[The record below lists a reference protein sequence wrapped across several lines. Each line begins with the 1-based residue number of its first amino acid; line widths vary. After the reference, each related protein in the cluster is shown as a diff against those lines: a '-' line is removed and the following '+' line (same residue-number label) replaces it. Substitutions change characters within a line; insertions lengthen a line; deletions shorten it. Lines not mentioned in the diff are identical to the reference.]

1 MLRSAVR
8 SCGQKYSDMKIT
20 VIGAGNVGSLTAMR
34 IAADGLGDVLLIDVV
49 KGLALGKALDL
60 EDARPL
66 LKSNYSIAGSDD
78 IAQVKD
84 SDIIVVTAGLA
95 RKPGMTREELL
106 FKNAQILK
114 DVCLKIKEL
123 ASDAIVIIITNP
135 LDIMTFYALK
145 ITGFK
150 PSKLFGMGISLDAA
164 RFVNLI
170 SQELHLPATDI
181 EALVIGAHGEGMLVL
196 PSFTKVKG
204 VSLDEFISDDKIESL
219 VSRTI
224 NRGAQIVA
232 NLGTGSAFFA
242 PSAAIASIIKTI
254 VKDEKRTIGL
264 CSYLNGQ
271 YGIKNSC
278 IGVPCRIGKNGI
290 EQIIELD
297 LSTDEL
303 AQLAK
308 SAAAVA
314 QTATQLFA

>member
-1 MLRSAVR
+1 V
-8 SCGQKYSDMKIT
+8 GKKYKNMKIT

-49 KGLALGKALDL
+49 KGLASGKALDL

-78 IAQVKD
+78 IRQVKD
-84 SDIIVVTAGLA
+84 SDIVVVTAGLT

-106 FKNAQILK
+106 VKNAQILK

-123 ASDAIVIIITNP
+123 AKNAIVIIVTNP

-150 PSKLFGMGISLDAA
+150 PSKLFGMGISLDTA
-164 RFVNLI
+164 RFANLI
-170 SQELHLPATDI
+170 SQELHLSATDI
-181 EALVIGAHGEGMLVL
+181 EALVVGAHGEGMLVL

-204 VSLDEFISDDKIESL
+204 VSLDEFISDEKIESL

-242 PSAAIASIIKTI
+242 PSAAIASIVKTI

-271 YGIKNSC
+271 YGIKDSC

-297 LSTDEL
+297 LSADQL
-303 AQLAK
+303 AQLIK
-308 SAAAVA
+308 SATAVA
-314 QTATQLFA
+314 QTTAGLFV

>member
-1 MLRSAVR
+1 
-8 SCGQKYSDMKIT
+8 MKIT
-20 VIGAGNVGSLTAMR
+20 VIGAGNVGSLAAMR

-66 LKSNYSIAGSDD
+66 LKSNYSINGSDD
-78 IAQVKD
+78 ISLVKG
-84 SDIIVVTAGLA
+84 SDIVVVTAGLA

-106 FKNAQILK
+106 AKNAQILK

-123 ASDAIVIIITNP
+123 APNAIVIIVTNP

-150 PSKLFGMGISLDAA
+150 PSKLFGMGISLDTA
-164 RFVNLI
+164 RFINLI
-170 SQELHLPATDI
+170 SQELHLPVTDI
-181 EALVIGAHGEGMLVL
+181 EALVMGAHGEGMLPL
-196 PSFTKVKG
+196 PGLAKVKG
-204 VSLDEFISDDKIESL
+204 VSLDEFISDDKINSL

-242 PSAAIASIIKTI
+242 PSAAIASIVKTI
-254 VKDEKRTIGL
+254 VKDEKRTLGL

-271 YGIKNSC
+271 YGIKDSC
-278 IGVPCRIGKNGI
+278 LGVPCRLGKQGI

-297 LSTDEL
+297 LSPDEL

-308 SAAAVA
+308 SAKAVA

>member
-1 MLRSAVR
+1 M
-8 SCGQKYSDMKIT
+8 
-20 VIGAGNVGSLTAMR
+20 GSLAAMR

-66 LKSNYSIAGSDD
+66 LKSNYSIGGTDD
-78 IAQVKD
+78 INQVKD
-84 SDIIVVTAGLA
+84 SDIVVVTAGLA

-106 FKNAQILK
+106 VKNAQILK
-114 DVCLKIKEL
+114 DLCFKIKEL
-123 ASDAIVIIITNP
+123 AASAIVIIVTNP

-150 PSKLFGMGISLDAA
+150 PSRLFGMGMSLDTS
-164 RFVNLI
+164 RFANLI

-181 EALVIGAHGEGMLVL
+181 EALVIGAHGEGMLPL

-204 VSLDEFISDDKIESL
+204 VSLDEFISDEKIKSL
-219 VSRTI
+219 IERTI
-224 NRGAQIVA
+224 NRGAQIVS

-242 PSAAIASIIKTI
+242 PSAAIAAIVKTI

-271 YGIKNSC
+271 YGIVDSC
-278 IGVPCRIGKNGI
+278 IGVPCRIGKEGI

-297 LSTDEL
+297 LAAEELDQLTKSAILVAQST
-303 AQLAK
+303 AQLF
-308 SAAAVA
+308 V
-314 QTATQLFA
+314 